1 MSAEVAVKPAPKQ
14 KKVNR
19 HRLSLERKQN
29 LYGYIFVLPI
39 IIGLAFIYVP
49 VIIQS
54 FIYSVSEIKVSA
66 AGFQTVFVGLDNYYE
81 ALFVEADF
89 LRTVVESTLSIL
101 AQIPIILIFAFF
113 MANVLNQNFKGRTIA
128 RVIFFI
134 PVVIS
139 TGIIAQF
146 ENMSSMLDVY
156 TSSEKMDLGSSSG
169 MANVFN
175 YAQLREL
182 VQVVLQNDDLSGLV
196 LGAVD
201 GLYSVITSSGV
212 QMLVFLSGLQSISV
226 SMYEAAKVEGATS
239 WEVFWKISFPM
250 ISPLILVN
258 LIYTVIDM
266 FLKSDNAAVALINE
280 ALDNASE
287 YALASAFSWIYMF
300 VVLAFVGIVVL
311 LVRKLIIYQD

>member
-1 MSAEVAVKPAPKQ
+1 MSAEVATKKPKQ
-14 KKVNR
+14 IKRSK
-19 HRLSLERKQN
+19 LSLERKQN

-39 IIGLAFIYVP
+39 IIGLAFIYIP
-49 VIIQS
+49 VIVQS
-54 FIYSVSEIKVSA
+54 FIYSVSEIKVDA
-66 AGFQTVFVGLDNYYE
+66 KGFHTIFIGIDNYYE

-89 LRTVVESTLSIL
+89 LRTVVESTLGIL
-101 AQIPIILIFAFF
+101 VQIPIILIFAFF
-113 MANVLNQNFKGRTIA
+113 MANVLNQNFKGRTVA

-146 ENMSSMLDVY
+146 ENMSSMLDIY
-156 TSSEKMDLGSSSG
+156 SSSEKMDIGSSSG

-175 YAQLREL
+175 YAQLRQL
-182 VQVVLQNDDLSGLV
+182 VMVVLQNEDLAGIV

-258 LIYTVIDM
+258 WIYGIVDYAM
-266 FLKSDNAAVALINE
+266 RSDNVLITHIE
-280 ALDNASE
+280 KYRAMLD
-287 YALASAFSWIYMF
+287 YGYASAMSMIYS
-300 VVLAFVGIVVL
+300 VCVIALVGVSA
-311 LVRKLIIYQD
+311 LVISRMVYYYD